1 MTPPE
6 PTSDGGTGRLA
17 RRLAERAKESARIL
31 KDEFDKG
38 ASGMA
43 PDEPTPVLWDRP
55 SFEHV
60 SRLVKSRRG
69 SSRAANAET
78 SPASASPASPSPSP
92 GGSPGGSP
100 GAGSGLSDD
109 AAAAEVS
116 NVLERIDWS
125 QVSAATQSRGNDV
138 ADRLRSLTEDVDW
151 DRMKPVAG
159 KVATALIAAA
169 ATGHLGRLTGPAA
182 QAVARAINGD
192 QGVGEAAAS
201 LISRR
206 PGGAAAAQVMKN
218 YLKDN
223 PAPWAPP
230 AATKFSHAS
239 PIRVGDTEVI
249 PAGGFEARLA
259 ELRDLAR

>member
-1 MTPPE
+1 M
-6 PTSDGGTGRLA
+6 GRLA
-17 RRLAERAKESARIL
+17 RRLAERAKESARVL
-31 KDEFDKG
+31 KEEFDKG
-38 ASGMA
+38 ASGTA
-43 PDEPTPVLWDRP
+43 PDEATPVLWDRP
-55 SFEHV
+55 TFDHL
-60 SRLVKSRRG
+60 SRLVKSLRG
-69 SSRAANAET
+69 SSTPPAAA
-78 SPASASPASPSPSP
+78 PSASPSSSASAPDE
-92 GGSPGGSP
+92 
-100 GAGSGLSDD
+100 GLSDD

-125 QVSAATQSRGNDV
+125 QVSAATQTRGSEV

-151 DRMKPVAG
+151 ERMKPVAG

-169 ATGHLGRLTGPAA
+169 ATGHLGRLTGPTA

-223 PAPWAPP
+223 PVPWAPP
-230 AATKFSHAS
+230 PAS
-239 PIRVGDTEVI
+239 ARSSSAPIHVGDAEVI
-249 PAGGFEARLA
+249 PPGGFEARLA

>member
-1 MTPPE
+1 M
-6 PTSDGGTGRLA
+6 GRLA
-17 RRLAERAKESARIL
+17 HRLAQRAKESARIL

-38 ASGMA
+38 ASGTA
-43 PDEPTPVLWDRP
+43 PDEATPVLWDRP
-55 SFEHV
+55 TFEHV
-60 SRLVKSRRG
+60 SRLVKSLRG
-69 SSRAANAET
+69 SSS
-78 SPASASPASPSPSP
+78 SPSATRSPSPTPSP
-92 GGSPGGSP
+92 GPED
-100 GAGSGLSDD
+100 GLSDE

-116 NVLERIDWS
+116 TVLERIDWS
-125 QVSAATQSRGNDV
+125 QVSAATQSRGSEV

-169 ATGHLGRLTGPAA
+169 ATGHLGRLTGPTA

-192 QGVGEAAAS
+192 QGVGEAAAT

-223 PAPWAPP
+223 PVPWAPP
-230 AATKFSHAS
+230 ATPAPGSA
-239 PIRVGDTEVI
+239 PIHVGNAEVI
-249 PAGGFEARLA
+249 PPGGFEARLA

>member
-1 MTPPE
+1 M
-6 PTSDGGTGRLA
+6 GRLA

-31 KDEFDKG
+31 KDEYDKG
-38 ASGMA
+38 ASGSSA
-43 PDEPTPVLWDRP
+43 DAPTPVLWDRP
-55 SFEHV
+55 TFEHV
-60 SRLVKSRRG
+60 SRLVKSLRG
-69 SSRAANAET
+69 
-78 SPASASPASPSPSP
+78 PSASPAETASPAAAQSPATSS
-92 GGSPGGSP
+92 GTDD
-100 GAGSGLSDD
+100 GLSDE

-125 QVSAATQSRGNDV
+125 QVSAATQSRGSEV
-138 ADRLRSLTEDVDW
+138 ADRLRSLTENVDW
-151 DRMKPVAG
+151 ERMKPVAG

-169 ATGHLGRLTGPAA
+169 ATGHLGRLTGPTA

-192 QGVGEAAAS
+192 QGVGEAAAT

-223 PAPWAPP
+223 PVPWAAP
-230 AATKFSHAS
+230 AATTTVPGSA
-239 PIRVGDTEVI
+239 PIHIGDAEVI
-249 PAGGFEARLA
+249 PPGGFEARLA